1 MKELERTLAAD
12 ELAELLAYDRLY
24 GLPDVYFATAQI
36 CAAALAPYAKR
47 PSKPGDFVP
56 FFRADVPAV
65 QSSEAI
71 RSIFN
76 GIASKQNTA
85 TGGSC
90 LGTS

>member
-1 MKELERTLAAD
+1 M
-12 ELAELLAYDRLY
+12 LAYDRLY

-56 FFRADVPAV
+56 YFKEDRPVV

-71 RSIFN
+71 RSIFA
-76 GIASKQNTA
+76 GIAKTQEAACLA
-85 TGGSC
+85 TS
-90 LGTS
+90 